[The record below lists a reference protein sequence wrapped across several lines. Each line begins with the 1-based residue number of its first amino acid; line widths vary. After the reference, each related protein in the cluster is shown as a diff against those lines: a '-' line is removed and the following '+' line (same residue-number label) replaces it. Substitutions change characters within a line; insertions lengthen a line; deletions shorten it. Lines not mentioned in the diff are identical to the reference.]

1 MFVPDT
7 SDRKRRHWPGEPV
20 THITD
25 SDRKAGIGQRA
36 EMKILDPKLPPV
48 SDKSAN
54 SPTGSGGSGSGEF
67 WEIFCGN

>member
-1 MFVPDT
+1 M
-7 SDRKRRHWPGEPV
+7 

-48 SDKSAN
+48 NDKSAN

-67 WEIFCGN
+67 VIFFVTLQGIHTYWILIGRYI